1 MRTLT
6 RPPPSLTSLPTGWR
20 SAAKKLTKT
29 GWKPTPPP
37 PPARCTCKLRK
48 SRQPLLL
55 RPENPL
61 WRVFFILTECYRSI
75 YYGYMKT
82 VISVKVDKDV
92 RDRARKVS
100 QKVGVPLSI
109 VVNASLRKFVEE
121 ERVVIESERAYRMT
135 KKFEQ
140 KLRVIEADIKA
151 GRNLSPAFT
160 SAKDAIAWL
169 NAK

>member
-1 MRTLT
+1 M
-6 RPPPSLTSLPTGWR
+6 
-20 SAAKKLTKT
+20 
-29 GWKPTPPP
+29 
-37 PPARCTCKLRK
+37 
-48 SRQPLLL
+48 L